1 MNRAYVFPYGIEI
14 DPSNVHQAIP
24 VNLATHHG
32 TLVQAARNRRL
43 VCPYGA
49 CLEPVVLVHQEAG
62 SEELRC
68 FAHRPADAD
77 SPLCPY
83 RTCNGGHNGGGPT
96 YPPEHN
102 LRKQIENAL
111 HVELQRNLTQRC
123 PDVRIES
130 SDYAEKEPC
139 IRITGLGP
147 PLQIRG
153 LAPDCEALW
162 REPFEGSVEDEE
174 VLFFVI
180 SPDAPSLK
188 QSFIDTHLLAKRPAI
203 LVVPAEK
210 EGGEHTYATL
220 PRLADRGAARQ
231 LATLDLIRV
240 DYKHFFG
247 LDRPAEYLFLP
258 SPYRQAMEDI
268 GKRLSVADLAP
279 EEAKAL
285 RLFAKRLLV
294 DGAAIHTSV
303 FGQSRE
309 EAQRPFL
316 PSKTFPREAELPNT
330 SDLAKLL
337 QRRESRSFCTGNPLL
352 APHWEKLFADAF
364 TTLAE
369 TISSLRKQVKDAR
382 SEIATAVEKQN
393 GFLRK
398 LEASEAERENLKLQ
412 IDGERQAWSEREIQL
427 GKELSEARKT
437 AEELRKQV
445 QDARGELATAVAKQ
459 TEILRR
465 LDASEARRREAE
477 GKLETVNS
485 HLFGQWMLDHYL
497 GGRPSARGHR
507 GHET

>member
-1 MNRAYVFPYGIEI
+1 MNRAYIFPYGIEI

-24 VNLATHHG
+24 VNLATNHD
-32 TLVQAARNRRL
+32 TLVQASRNRRL

-83 RTCNGGHNGGGPT
+83 RTHGGSPNGGRPA

-153 LAPDCEALW
+153 LAPGCEALW
-162 REPFEGSVEDEE
+162 REPFEGSVEGEE
-174 VLFFVI
+174 VLFFAV
-180 SPDAPSLK
+180 SPDAPSLDP
-188 QSFIDTHLLAKRPAI
+188 SFVDAHLLAERPAI
-203 LVVPAEK
+203 LVVPAER
-210 EGGEHTYATL
+210 EGREHTYATL
-220 PRLADRGAARQ
+220 PRLASRGAARQ

-247 LDRPAEYLFLP
+247 LDRPAEYLFIPLL
-258 SPYRQAMEDI
+258 YRKALEEI
-268 GKRLSVADLAP
+268 GERLSAASLAP
-279 EEAKAL
+279 EEGKAL

-294 DGAAIHTSV
+294 DGAAIHSSV

-316 PSKTFPREAELPNT
+316 PSKTFPREEELPNT
-330 SDLAKLL
+330 SDLSKLL
-337 QRRESRSFCTGNPLL
+337 QGQEIRSFCTGNPLL
-352 APHWEKLFADAF
+352 APLWEKLFASAF
-364 TTLAE
+364 NTLAG
-369 TISSLRKQVKDAR
+369 TINSLHQQVKDAR
-382 SEIATAVEKQN
+382 SELATAVEKQN

-412 IDGERQAWSEREIQL
+412 IDGERRAWSERETQL
-427 GKELSEARKT
+427 GKELSEARKA

-445 QDARGELATAVAKQ
+445 KDARAELATAVAKQ
-459 TEILRR
+459 AEFLRK

-477 GKLETVNS
+477 DKLETVNS

-497 GGRPSARGHR
+497 GGRQSAPGHR